1 MTQRVRAHSKEQI
14 YEGGQEVVLI
24 GTAPCT
30 SKPPRKHIN
39 EGVRESKRHI
49 G

>member
-1 MTQRVRAHSKEQI
+1 MTQRVGAHGKEQI

-39 EGVRESKRHI
+39 EGVRGVK
-49 G
+49 GT